1 MERPGDMIGPYR
13 LLEPVGS
20 GGFGVV
26 WKAERTEPFR
36 QTVAIKVIKAGMDTH
51 AVLARFDAERRT
63 LARMDHPGIARV
75 LDGGMTGSGRPYFV
89 MEFVEG
95 VPITRFADSARLD
108 LRARSALVADA
119 ADAVQHAHAKGV
131 IHRDL
136 KPSNILVARNDDG
149 TPRVK
154 VIDFGI
160 AKSLSDDDASM
171 TITEA
176 GQRIGTPEYMSPEQA
191 DPEGLDV
198 DTRSDVYGLGA
209 ILYELLVGAPP
220 LGERLDGSGNTGANT
235 GANTSARERDAAVRR
250 TSGTASRAQLLRA
263 VLEELPAKPSARA
276 LRAGETVCAARATTR
291 AALAR
296 TLAAELE
303 WIPLKALRKEPDAR
317 YASAAALAAD
327 LRHYLDGRALDAGPE
342 SATYR
347 LRALARRHRGP
358 VTLAAFGL
366 VLLVAATA
374 VSSYFAWSESIARAE
389 AQASAETARIKAAE
403 AQARAEEARR
413 VATFQARIVDAMDPA
428 WVGAQIMQDLVNLH
442 AISLRAVE
450 TDADLRKERREKL
463 WAEQGLL
470 NRPDLGRTVI
480 ERWVLKPTSEGI
492 EAEFGDIPVAAAA
505 MRHALAN
512 RRHALGDPAGARA
525 DIERALSDRRRLL
538 GDLHPD
544 TLDSM
549 AIAGRILWALGE
561 AEPALQLLGECARGR
576 AQALGKEALPT
587 LEVAQARAV
596 LESQSDPVT
605 AVAELER
612 IVEIRRRVQGAV
624 HGETAGAERDL
635 GIALLAAERA
645 AEAEPLLRNALAAS
659 RVAVGPDAAA
669 SIRSSIAHARCLWT
683 LSRVEEAAPLARD
696 AVERASRQFGA
707 RDAFTLYAR
716 GVLASIL
723 ADSRDPSL
731 AAEALLAAQTA
742 RSTAAKVLGET
753 NPTTLQC
760 ALAEIRAH
768 VALGAGDDA
777 RRVLDEIAP
786 RIVDGGLSTRLLS
799 REIAALR
806 ARLEGAA
813 GATAASR
820 GTDDRNSPEATGSAG
835 P

>member
-26 WKAERTEPFR
+26 WRAERTEPFR

-108 LRARSALVADA
+108 LRARTALVAEA

-160 AKSLSDDDASM
+160 AKSLADDADSM

-220 LGERLDGSGNTGANT
+220 FGERATNGEPPHGD
-235 GANTSARERDAAVRR
+235 ERDAAARR

-276 LRAGETVCAARATTR
+276 LRAGEAVCAARATTR

-358 VTLAAFGL
+358 VAFAAFGF

-403 AQARAEEARR
+403 AQARSEEARR

-450 TDADLRKERREKL
+450 TDADVRKERREKL

-587 LEVAQARAV
+587 LEVAQSRAV

-659 RVAVGPDAAA
+659 RAAVGPDAAA

-768 VALGAGDDA
+768 AALGAGDDA

-820 GTDDRNSPEATGSAG
+820 GTDDRNSLEATGSAG